1 MPLPD
6 TFRSARG
13 DARPARRHGQ
23 LIPKLARGFTLI
35 ELVVTMAIGA
45 VLMAIG
51 VPSFQYVL
59 NSTRVS
65 REMNSLVVSL
75 QYARAEAI
83 KRGQHVIL
91 CSATI
96 NSAASAAAPSCSGS
110 SSWINGWFIFVDTDN
125 SGTYSSTTDG
135 APLQVQAAWPIG
147 NSGLYDSFVS
157 DSTSNATQFIFDR
170 EGFVTGQTGA
180 VILTLKPHN
189 AGTSQAWTRCLQ
201 VAKIGQL
208 TQLKN
213 STSPTLCQ

>member
-6 TFRSARG
+6 SH
-13 DARPARRHGQ
+13 RPARAEASPARGHGV
-23 LIPKLARGFTLI
+23 LTKGTVRGFTLI
-35 ELVVTMAIGA
+35 ELVVTLAIAA

-51 VPSFQYVL
+51 VPSYQYVL

-83 KRGQHVIL
+83 KRGQRVIL

-96 NSAASAAAPSCSGS
+96 NSAAAAAAPSCSGAS
-110 SSWINGWFIFVDTDN
+110 NWINGWFIFVDVA
-125 SGTYSSTTDG
+125 GTGIYAAATDG

-157 DSTSNATQFIFDR
+157 DGTSNATQFTFDR
-170 EGFVTGQTGA
+170 EGFVTGQSGA
-180 VILTLKPHN
+180 VILTLKPNN

-201 VAKIGQL
+201 VARIGQL

-213 STSPTLCQ
+213 ATSPTLCQ